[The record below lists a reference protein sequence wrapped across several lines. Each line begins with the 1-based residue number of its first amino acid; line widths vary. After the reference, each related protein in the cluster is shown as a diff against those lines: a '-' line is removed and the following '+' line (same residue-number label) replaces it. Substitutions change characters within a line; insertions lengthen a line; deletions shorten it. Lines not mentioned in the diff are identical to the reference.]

1 LLEHST
7 THHRSKCLNPATAR
21 QERENGGG
29 AFLQLR
35 SLRCISGAAVL
46 SITTL
51 SIMILSIMTLSI
63 MTLSIMTLSIMTLSK
78 TTLSKTMKKIDTCHA
93 ECSLLTVILSAI
105 MLIVVMLI
113 DVAPFIDVLIPV
125 LR

>member
-46 SITTL
+46 SITT
-51 SIMILSIMTLSI
+51 LSIMTLSI